1 MTKKLILRLSNN
13 LGNQMFM
20 YASAFAFSKI
30 LNRELFIDIQTAY
43 SDKRNIHK
51 FDLDK
56 FNMGAQ
62 KLHLIMFLGTIG
74 YIKRKLKI
82 LLKLKKKIFILSR
95 DANKSTSF
103 DKNIRNGNYNDPLF
117 VEGHFETEKY
127 FNMFSDDI
135 KNEFKLKFNYLKITI
150 F

>member
-20 YASAFAFSKI
+20 YASAFALSKM
-30 LNRELFIDIQTAY
+30 LNRELFIDNETAY

-56 FNMGAQ
+56 FNISAQ
-62 KLHLIMFLGTIG
+62 KAPSNFMFLGSVG
-74 YIKRKLKI
+74 YIKRKTLKY
-82 LLKLKKKIFILSR
+82 LDKIKINKNFYVEPR
-95 DANKSTSF
+95 DINKSTSF
-103 DKNIRNGNYNDPLF
+103 DKNIRKGNYNDPLF
-117 VEGHFETEKY
+117 LEGHFETEKY

-135 KNEFKLKFNYLKITI
+135 KNEFTF
-150 F
+150 